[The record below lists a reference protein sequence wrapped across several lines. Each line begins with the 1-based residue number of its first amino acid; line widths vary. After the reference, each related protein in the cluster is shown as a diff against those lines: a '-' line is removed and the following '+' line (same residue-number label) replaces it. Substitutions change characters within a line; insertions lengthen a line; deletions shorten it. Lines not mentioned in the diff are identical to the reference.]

1 MMIVRLLV
9 DLLADLV
16 FDSTATMRRSF
27 RADVD
32 HYCAERGLRSD
43 LPPKTPAR

>member
-1 MMIVRLLV
+1 MIVRLLI
-9 DLLADLV
+9 DLLAGLV

-27 RADVD
+27 RSDVD

>member
-32 HYCAERGLRSD
+32 RYYAERGLRSD
-43 LPPKTPAR
+43 LPPKMPAR